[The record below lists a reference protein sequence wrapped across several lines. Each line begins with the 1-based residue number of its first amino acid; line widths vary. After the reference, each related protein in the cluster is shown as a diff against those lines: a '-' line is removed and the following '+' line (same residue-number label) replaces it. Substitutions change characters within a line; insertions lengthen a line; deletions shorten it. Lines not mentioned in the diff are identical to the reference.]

1 MSEVT
6 RLLDAA
12 AAGDAHSAAELL
24 PLVYDELRKLAA
36 AKLAGDAASQSL
48 VATALVH
55 EAYMRLIG
63 DQTFANRDHFF
74 ASSAEAM
81 RRILV
86 DHARIKARQK
96 RGGDRKKIELSDI
109 PAEVDTDPHLL
120 LSLDESL
127 TGLAIEDEGAAVV
140 AKLHLFTGLSIAE
153 AATVLEVSRATAYR
167 NWKFARA
174 WLQDALFNNT

>member
-1 MSEVT
+1 
-6 RLLDAA
+6 
-12 AAGDAHSAAELL
+12 
-24 PLVYDELRKLAA
+24 
-36 AKLAGDAASQSL
+36 
-48 VATALVH
+48 
-55 EAYMRLIG
+55 
-63 DQTFANRDHFF
+63 
-74 ASSAEAM
+74 M